1 MTEPLDFGFDT
12 YLGQVPETL
21 RDQVKPV
28 FENYS
33 KALQEQVN
41 GQMQT
46 YEPYKPIVEQGWEPE
61 ALVTGLNLLQMVNEN
76 PQRVYEA
83 LLQEYPQLAQQ
94 QTPPT
99 PPTPPAPTP
108 SDSGEFNLPPEY
120 TQKMEQMEQMMQL
133 LFQGFQQQ
141 QEQSTQFTQ
150 QQQEQLEMQEFSQY
164 LDQVA
169 PEDKYHRPFI
179 LSYIAQGQTPEQ
191 AIKSYTDWQN
201 SQVQGNNR
209 MSAPL
214 VAPANGG
221 TPSAPIDTSKLSDQD
236 RKALMVQYLM
246 QANQQNQ

>member
-120 TQKMEQMEQMMQL
+120 TQKMDQMEQMMQL
-133 LFQGFQQQ
+133 LFQGFR
-141 QEQSTQFTQ
+141 
-150 QQQEQLEMQEFSQY
+150 QY